1 MPLLIRSIA
10 QEVDTTAG
18 PSTALEPDL
27 TAAYSNTLRDL
38 TETAEHTVAQ
48 NVSYPVSLLLI

>member
-18 PSTALEPDL
+18 PSTAWEPEV
-27 TAAYSNTLRDL
+27 TAAYSNTLRDP
-38 TETAEHTVAQ
+38 TETVAR

>member
-1 MPLLIRSIA
+1 MPLLIRSIT
-10 QEVDTTAG
+10 QELDTTAR
-18 PSTALEPDL
+18 PRTAEEPEL

-38 TETAEHTVAQ
+38 TERTVAQ